1 MKAYLTHRSSIKTC
15 YDFDTWEIPHYVRGV
30 TEFRFS
36 RVTEPDHLYLTRE
49 TQILRLPARN
59 AGLAEQQSHS

>member
-1 MKAYLTHRSSIKTC
+1 M
-15 YDFDTWEIPHYVRGV
+15 RGV
-30 TEFRFS
+30 AEFRVS